1 MKSVVK
7 FFLLGV
13 LVGDLLLPTTVLG
26 QWTVFDPAQY
36 SLQIERQIEEANRW
50 LERVKQYSE
59 EINKLAEQLS
69 TMKGVLGQAERLVLH
84 NDNLTR
90 TMAQIGQ
97 TVRDVFALKRAMET
111 MVISRL
117 RMIKSIKTRL
127 MNGIFDPDADLRDF
141 EDYLRNS
148 IGRQEQEKIATMN
161 RIAMFDA
168 TLARLYHDLQTAQAR
183 QAGAAAQMKQAKD
196 KLDAE
201 LAKPQVDQCAH
212 CISDLKLEIAN
223 CEKMIAD
230 LDAQITNLSTQIED
244 RVKRYNLTMEERV
257 RIANQVKATDE
268 AWNTL
273 NIVRNR
279 IFGPLTTARTRSLRP
294 FNKAVCRPH
303 RQRRIRRLRQRLFK
317 RDS

>member
-1 MKSVVK
+1 MRLIKHL
-7 FFLLGV
+7 LLGILLGAV
-13 LVGDLLLPTTVLG
+13 LAPSTTQA

-50 LERVKQYSE
+50 LERVRQYSE

-69 TMKGVLGQAERLVLH
+69 TMKGVLGQAEKLVLH
-84 NDNLTR
+84 NANLTR

-97 TVRDVFALKRAMET
+97 TVRDVFALKRAIET

-117 RMIKSIKTRL
+117 RMIKSIKVRL

-141 EDYLRNS
+141 EEYLRNS
-148 IGRQEQEKIATMN
+148 IGRTAQDKIATMN

-168 TLARLYHDLQTAQAR
+168 TLARLYHDLQTAEAR
-183 QAGAAAQMKQAKD
+183 QAGAALEMKQAKD

-201 LAKPQVDQCAH
+201 LAKPQAEQCAS
-212 CISDLKLEIAN
+212 CISDLKLQIIS

-244 RVKRYNLTMEERV
+244 RVKLYNLTMEERV
-257 RIANQVKATDE
+257 RIANRVKATDE
-268 AWNTL
+268 AWDNL
-273 NIVRNR
+273 NIVKES
-279 IFGPLTTARTRSLRP
+279 IFTAIERAGMPAPPRRP
-294 FNKAVCRPH
+294 
-303 RQRRIRRLRQRLFK
+303 
-317 RDS
+317 

>member
-1 MKSVVK
+1 MKNLLK
-7 FFLLGV
+7 HLLLGV
-13 LVGDLLLPTTVLG
+13 LIGLFLAPSTAQA

-69 TMKGVLGQAERLVLH
+69 TMKGVLGQAEKLVLH
-84 NDNLTR
+84 NANLTR

-97 TVRDVFALKRAMET
+97 TVRDVFALKRAIET

-117 RMIKSIKTRL
+117 NMIKSIKGRL

-148 IGRQEQEKIATMN
+148 IGRQEEDKIATMN

-183 QAGAAAQMKQAKD
+183 QAGAAQQLKQAKD
-196 KLDAE
+196 KLDEE
-201 LAKPQVDQCAH
+201 LAKPQTDQCAN
-212 CISDLKLEIAN
+212 CISDLKVEIAS

-230 LDAQITNLSTQIED
+230 LDTQITNLSTQIED
-244 RVKRYNLTMEERV
+244 RVKQYNLTMEERV
-257 RIANQVKATDE
+257 RIANRVRATDE
-268 AWNTL
+268 AWDKL
-273 NIVRNR
+273 NIVKDG
-279 IFGPLTTARTRSLRP
+279 IFDAIQRGGVPSPTP
-294 FNKAVCRPH
+294 
-303 RQRRIRRLRQRLFK
+303 RQP
-317 RDS
+317 

>member
-1 MKSVVK
+1 MILQPS
-7 FFLLGV
+7 
-13 LVGDLLLPTTVLG
+13 TAQA

-50 LERVKQYSE
+50 LERVRQYSE

-69 TMKGVLGQAERLVLH
+69 TMKGVLGQAEKLVLH

-97 TVRDVFALKRAMET
+97 TVRDVFALKRAIET
-111 MVISRL
+111 LVITRL
-117 RMIKSIKTRL
+117 NMIKSIRTRL
-127 MNGIFDPDADLRDF
+127 ANGILDPDADLRDF

-148 IGRQEQEKIATMN
+148 IGRQEQDKIATMN

-168 TLARLYHDLQTAQAR
+168 TLARLYHDLQTAEAR
-183 QAGAAAQMKQAKD
+183 QAGAAAEMKQAKD

-201 LAKPQVDQCAH
+201 LAKPQAEQCPH
-212 CISDLKLEIAN
+212 CISDLKLEISS

-244 RVKRYNLTMEERV
+244 RVKLYNLTMEERV
-257 RIANQVKATDE
+257 RIANRVKATDE
-268 AWNTL
+268 AWDNL
-273 NIVRNR
+273 NIVKDSVFDAIQR
-279 IFGPLTTARTRSLRP
+279 GGLPP
-294 FNKAVCRPH
+294 
-303 RQRRIRRLRQRLFK
+303 RQP
-317 RDS
+317 

>member
-1 MKSVVK
+1 MRNTITHV
-7 FFLLGV
+7 LLGILLGAV
-13 LVGDLLLPTTVLG
+13 LAPSSA
-26 QWTVFDPAQY
+26 QAQFTVFDPAQY

-50 LERVKQYSE
+50 LERINQYTN

-69 TMKGVLGQAERLVLH
+69 TMKGVLAQADKLVLH

-117 RMIKSIKTRL
+117 NMIKSIKTRL
-127 MNGIFDPDADLRDF
+127 MSGIFDPEADLRDF

-148 IGRQEQEKIATMN
+148 IGRTEQDKIATMN

-168 TLARLYHDLQTAQAR
+168 TLARLYHDLQTAEAR
-183 QAGAAAQMKQAKD
+183 QAGAAQEMKQAKD

-201 LAKPQVDQCAH
+201 VAKPQTEQCAN
-212 CISDLKLEIAN
+212 CISDLKLEIAT

-230 LDAQITNLSTQIED
+230 LDAQITTLSTQIED
-244 RVKRYNLTMEERV
+244 RVKLYNLTMEERV
-257 RIANQVKATDE
+257 RIANRVKATDE
-268 AWNTL
+268 AWDNLTIVKD
-273 NIVRNR
+273 NIFAAIERGGV
-279 IFGPLTTARTRSLRP
+279 PTPSP
-294 FNKAVCRPH
+294 
-303 RQRRIRRLRQRLFK
+303 Q
-317 RDS
+317 

>member
-1 MKSVVK
+1 MKKVTKHV
-7 FFLLGV
+7 LLGI
-13 LVGDLLLPTTVLG
+13 LVGLLLMPSTA
-26 QWTVFDPAQY
+26 QAQFTVFDPAQY

-50 LERVKQYSE
+50 LERVRQYSE

-69 TMKGVLGQAERLVLH
+69 TMKGVLGQAEKLVLH

-90 TMAQIGQ
+90 TMATIGQ
-97 TVRDVFALKRAMET
+97 TVRDVFALKRAIET

-117 RMIKSIKTRL
+117 NMIKSIKTRL

-148 IGRQEQEKIATMN
+148 IGRQEQDKIATMN

-201 LAKPQVDQCAH
+201 LAKPQAEQCPH
-212 CISDLKLEIAN
+212 CISDLKLEITN

-268 AWNTL
+268 AWNNL
-273 NIVRNR
+273 NSVKDS
-279 IFGPLTTARTRSLRP
+279 IFAAIQQGGAPSSSP
-294 FNKAVCRPH
+294 SPH
-303 RQRRIRRLRQRLFK
+303 P
-317 RDS
+317 

>member
-1 MKSVVK
+1 MKTLK
-7 FFLLGV
+7 QILLGLMISIV
-13 LVGDLLLPTTVLG
+13 LVPSTVQA

-69 TMKGVLGQAERLVLH
+69 TMKGVLGQAEKLVLH
-84 NDNLTR
+84 NDQLTR

-97 TVRDVFALKRAMET
+97 TVRDVFALKRAIET

-117 RMIKSIKTRL
+117 NMIKSMKTRL
-127 MNGIFDPDADLRDF
+127 MSGIFDPEADLRDF

-148 IGRQEQEKIATMN
+148 IGRQEQDKIATMN

-183 QAGAAAQMKQAKD
+183 QAGAAQEMKQAKD

-201 LAKPQVDQCAH
+201 LAKPQAEQCAH
-212 CISDLKLEIAN
+212 CISDLKLEIAS

-230 LDAQITNLSTQIED
+230 LDTQITNLSTQIED

-257 RIANQVKATDE
+257 RIANQVRATDE
-268 AWNTL
+268 AWSNL
-273 NIVRNR
+273 NLVKDS
-279 IFGPLTTARTRSLRP
+279 IFDAIQQGGVQSPSP
-294 FNKAVCRPH
+294 SP
-303 RQRRIRRLRQRLFK
+303 RQ
-317 RDS
+317 

>member
-1 MKSVVK
+1 MKNVIK
-7 FFLLGV
+7 HTLLGI
-13 LVGDLLLPTTVLG
+13 LVGVILSPSPAQA

-50 LERVKQYSE
+50 LERVKHYSD

-69 TMKGVLGQAERLVLH
+69 TMKGVLGQAEKLVLH

-97 TVRDVFALKRAMET
+97 TVRDVFALKRAIET

-117 RMIKSIKTRL
+117 NMIKSMKTRL
-127 MNGIFDPDADLRDF
+127 MSGIFDPQADLRDF

-148 IGRQEQEKIATMN
+148 IGRQEQDKIATMN

-183 QAGAAAQMKQAKD
+183 QAGAAQQMKQAKD

-201 LAKPQVDQCAH
+201 LAKPQTEQCAH
-212 CISDLKLEIAN
+212 CISDLKLEIAS

-230 LDAQITNLSTQIED
+230 LDTQITNLSTQIED
-244 RVKRYNLTMEERV
+244 RVKLYNLTMEERV
-257 RIANQVKATDE
+257 RIANRVRATDE
-268 AWNTL
+268 AWDNL
-273 NIVRNR
+273 NIVKDG
-279 IFGPLTTARTRSLRP
+279 IFEAI
-294 FNKAVCRPH
+294 
-303 RQRRIRRLRQRLFK
+303 QRGGVPT
-317 RDS
+317 SSPSPNP

>member
-1 MKSVVK
+1 MKK
-7 FFLLGV
+7 ILQRFLLGV
-13 LVGDLLLPTTVLG
+13 LIGAVSAPSTVHA

-50 LERVKQYSE
+50 LERVKHYSD

-69 TMKGVLGQAERLVLH
+69 TMKGVLGQAEKLVLH

-97 TVRDVFALKRAMET
+97 TVRDVFALKRAIET

-117 RMIKSIKTRL
+117 NMIKSMKTRL
-127 MNGIFDPDADLRDF
+127 MSGIFDPEADLRDF

-148 IGRQEQEKIATMN
+148 IGRQEQDKIATMN

-183 QAGAAAQMKQAKD
+183 QAGAAQEMKQAKD

-201 LAKPQVDQCAH
+201 LAKPQAEQCAH
-212 CISDLKLEIAN
+212 CISDLKLEIAS

-230 LDAQITNLSTQIED
+230 LDTQITNLSTQIED
-244 RVKRYNLTMEERV
+244 RVKLYNLTMEERV
-257 RIANQVKATDE
+257 RIANRVRATDE
-268 AWNTL
+268 AWDKL
-273 NIVRNR
+273 NIVKDD
-279 IFGPLTTARTRSLRP
+279 IFEAIQRGGVPTASP
-294 FNKAVCRPH
+294 SPNP
-303 RQRRIRRLRQRLFK
+303 
-317 RDS
+317 

>member
-1 MKSVVK
+1 MNFIKHFLIGV
-7 FFLLGV
+7 LLG
-13 LVGDLLLPTTVLG
+13 TVLMPATTHA

-50 LERVKQYSE
+50 LERVRQYSE
-59 EINKLAEQLS
+59 KINKLAEQIT
-69 TMKGVLGQAERLVLH
+69 TMKGVLTQAEKLVLH
-84 NDNLTR
+84 NANLTR

-117 RMIKSIKTRL
+117 NMIKSIKTRL
-127 MNGIFDPDADLRDF
+127 ESGIFDPQADLRDF

-148 IGRQEQEKIATMN
+148 IGRQEQDKIATMN

-183 QAGAAAQMKQAKD
+183 QAGAAQEMKQAKD

-201 LAKPQVDQCAH
+201 LAKPQEEQCAH
-212 CISDLKLEIAN
+212 GISDLKLEIAS

-230 LDAQITNLSTQIED
+230 LDTQITNLSTQIED
-244 RVKRYNLTMEERV
+244 RVKLYNLTMEERV
-257 RIANQVKATDE
+257 RMANRVKATDE
-268 AWNTL
+268 ARNNL
-273 NIVRNR
+273 NIVKDS
-279 IFGPLTTARTRSLRP
+279 IFDAIQQGGVPSPSPSPRP
-294 FNKAVCRPH
+294 
-303 RQRRIRRLRQRLFK
+303 
-317 RDS
+317 

>member
-1 MKSVVK
+1 MKTLLK
-7 FFLLGV
+7 HLLLGV
-13 LVGDLLLPTTVLG
+13 LIGLFLVPSTAQA

-69 TMKGVLGQAERLVLH
+69 TMKGVLGQAEKLVLH
-84 NDNLTR
+84 NANLTR

-97 TVRDVFALKRAMET
+97 TVRDVFALKRAIES

-117 RMIKSIKTRL
+117 NMIKSIKGRL

-148 IGRQEQEKIATMN
+148 IGRQEQDKIATMN

-168 TLARLYHDLQTAQAR
+168 TLARLYHDLQTAEAR
-183 QAGAAAQMKQAKD
+183 QAGAAQEMKQAKD
-196 KLDAE
+196 KLDME
-201 LAKPQVDQCAH
+201 LAKPQEDQCAH
-212 CISDLKLEIAN
+212 CISDLKLEIAS

-244 RVKRYNLTMEERV
+244 RVKQYNLTMEERV
-257 RIANQVKATDE
+257 RIANRVKATDE
-268 AWNTL
+268 AWDQL
-273 NIVRNR
+273 NIVKDGVFDAIQR
-279 IFGPLTTARTRSLRP
+279 GGMPSPT
-294 FNKAVCRPH
+294 PH
-303 RQRRIRRLRQRLFK
+303 
-317 RDS
+317 

>member
-1 MKSVVK
+1 MKT
-7 FFLLGV
+7 FLRQLILGV
-13 LVGDLLLPTTVLG
+13 LIGLILAPSTAQA

-69 TMKGVLGQAERLVLH
+69 TMKGVLGQAEKLVLH

-97 TVRDVFALKRAMET
+97 TVRDVFALKRAIET

-117 RMIKSIKTRL
+117 NMIKSIKTRL

-148 IGRQEQEKIATMN
+148 IGRQEQDKIATMN

-168 TLARLYHDLQTAQAR
+168 TLARLYHDLQTAEAR
-183 QAGAAAQMKQAKD
+183 QAGAATQMKQAKD

-201 LAKPQVDQCAH
+201 LAKPQIEQCAH
-212 CISDLKLEIAN
+212 CISDLKLEIAS

-230 LDAQITNLSTQIED
+230 LDTQITNLSTQIED

-257 RIANQVKATDE
+257 RIANRVKATDE
-268 AWNTL
+268 AWDKL
-273 NIVRNR
+273 NIVKDG
-279 IFGPLTTARTRSLRP
+279 IFDAIQRGGVPSP
-294 FNKAVCRPH
+294 SP
-303 RQRRIRRLRQRLFK
+303 RQP
-317 RDS
+317 

>member
-1 MKSVVK
+1 MKNLLK
-7 FFLLGV
+7 NALLGI
-13 LVGDLLLPTTVLG
+13 LIGAILSPSTAQA

-50 LERVKQYSE
+50 LERVRQYSE

-69 TMKGVLGQAERLVLH
+69 TMRGVLGQAEKLVLH

-97 TVRDVFALKRAMET
+97 TVRDVFALKRAIET

-117 RMIKSIKTRL
+117 NMIKSIKTRL
-127 MNGIFDPDADLRDF
+127 MNGIFDPQADLRDF

-148 IGRQEQEKIATMN
+148 IGRQEQDKIATMN

-168 TLARLYHDLQTAQAR
+168 TLARLYHDLQTAEAR
-183 QAGAAAQMKQAKD
+183 QAGAAQEMKQAKD

-201 LAKPQVDQCAH
+201 LAKPQAEQCAH
-212 CISDLKLEIAN
+212 CISDLKLEIAS

-244 RVKRYNLTMEERV
+244 RVKLYNLTMEERV
-257 RIANQVKATDE
+257 RIANRVRATDE
-268 AWNTL
+268 AWDNL
-273 NIVRNR
+273 NIVKDN
-279 IFGPLTTARTRSLRP
+279 IFDAI
-294 FNKAVCRPH
+294 
-303 RQRRIRRLRQRLFK
+303 QRGGVPAA
-317 RDS
+317 SPSPNP